1 MTTTR
6 WQRLQTRIGDRIA
19 PPRFLAFA
27 AVLIVASALLS
38 PHVGMTR
45 GILTGFDAA
54 ALLFIGSLIPLL
66 RQGEAVRMR
75 RRAARNDANR
85 AVLLVFCGI
94 VLFVVL
100 VAVGGELRGRSSVVT
115 IALVVTTL
123 ILAWLFSNIV
133 YALHYAHL
141 FYSAGDNG
149 KMGDKAGG
157 DAGGLQFP
165 DTAEPDYWDFLYFSV
180 TLGMTF
186 QTSDVSIASRR
197 MRRVVTGQCLAAF
210 IFNLGVIAFTV
221 NVLGGGSG

>member
-1 MTTTR
+1 MTKSR

-19 PPRFLAFA
+19 PPRFILFA
-27 AVLIVASALLS
+27 LILVGAATGLVPVL
-38 PHVGMTR
+38 GMTR
-45 GILTGFDAA
+45 GVLTGFDAA
-54 ALLFIGSLIPLL
+54 ALLFIGSLLPLL
-66 RQGEAVRMR
+66 RQGQAAKMR
-75 RRAARNDANR
+75 ARAARNDANR

-94 VLFVVL
+94 VMFVVL
-100 VAVGGELRGRSSVVT
+100 VAVGGELRGRNSTVT
-115 IALVVTTL
+115 IALVVGTL

-141 FYSAGDNG
+141 YYSADG
-149 KMGDKAGG
+149 GG

-221 NVLGGGSG
+221 NVLGGGGG

>member
-6 WQRLQTRIGDRIA
+6 WQSLQTRIGDRIA
-19 PPRFLAFA
+19 PPRFLLFA
-27 AVLIVASALLS
+27 LILIGAAAGLVPVL
-38 PHVGMTR
+38 GKTR
-45 GILTGFDAA
+45 GILAGFDAA
-54 ALLFIGSLIPLL
+54 ALLFIGSLVPLL
-66 RQGEAVRMR
+66 RQGKAAKMR
-75 RRAARNDANR
+75 ARAARNDANR

-100 VAVGGELRGRSSVVT
+100 VAVGGELRGRTSVVT
-115 IALVVTTL
+115 IALVVGTL
-123 ILAWLFSNIV
+123 ALAWLFSNIV

-141 FYSAGDNG
+141 FYSMDEEGLG
-149 KMGDKAGG
+149 KTR

-186 QTSDVSIASRR
+186 QTSDVAIASRR

-221 NVLGGGSG
+221 NVLGGGSS

>member
-1 MTTTR
+1 MTISR

-19 PPRFLAFA
+19 PPRFILFA
-27 AVLIVASALLS
+27 LILVGAATGLVPVL
-38 PHVGMTR
+38 GMTR
-45 GILTGFDAA
+45 GVLTGFDAA
-54 ALLFIGSLIPLL
+54 ALLFIGSLLPLL
-66 RQGEAVRMR
+66 RQGQAAKMR
-75 RRAARNDANR
+75 ARAARNDANR

-94 VLFVVL
+94 VMFVVL
-100 VAVGGELRGRSSVVT
+100 VAVGGELRGRNSTVT
-115 IALVVTTL
+115 IALVVGTL

-141 FYSAGDNG
+141 YYSADG
-149 KMGDKAGG
+149 GG

-221 NVLGGGSG
+221 NVLGGGGG

>member
-1 MTTTR
+1 MTTPR

-19 PPRFLAFA
+19 PPRFLLFA
-27 AVLIVASALLS
+27 LILIGAAGGLVPVL
-38 PHVGMTR
+38 GMTR
-45 GILTGFDAA
+45 GILAGFDAA

-66 RQGEAVRMR
+66 RQGQAAKMR
-75 RRAARNDANR
+75 ARAARNDANR

-100 VAVGGELRGRSSVVT
+100 VAVGGELRGRSSTVT
-115 IALVVTTL
+115 VALVVGTL

-141 FYSAGDNG
+141 YYSADG
-149 KMGDKAGG
+149 GG

-221 NVLGGGSG
+221 NVLGGGGG

>member
-1 MTTTR
+1 MTISR

-19 PPRFLAFA
+19 PPRFILFA
-27 AVLIVASALLS
+27 LILVGAATGLVPVL
-38 PHVGMTR
+38 GMTR

-54 ALLFIGSLIPLL
+54 ALLFIGSLLPLL
-66 RQGEAVRMR
+66 RQGQAAKMR
-75 RRAARNDANR
+75 ARAARNDANR

-94 VLFVVL
+94 VMFVVL

-115 IALVVTTL
+115 IALVVSTL

-141 FYSAGDNG
+141 YYSADG
-149 KMGDKAGG
+149 GG

-221 NVLGGGSG
+221 NVLGGGGG

>member
-1 MTTTR
+1 MTISR

-19 PPRFLAFA
+19 PPRFVLFA
-27 AVLIVASALLS
+27 LILVGAATGLVPVL
-38 PHVGMTR
+38 GMTR
-45 GILTGFDAA
+45 GVLTGFDAA
-54 ALLFIGSLIPLL
+54 ALLFIGSLLPLL
-66 RQGEAVRMR
+66 RQGQAAKMR
-75 RRAARNDANR
+75 ARAARNDANR

-94 VLFVVL
+94 VMFVVL
-100 VAVGGELRGRSSVVT
+100 VAVGGELRGRNSTVT
-115 IALVVTTL
+115 IALVVGTL

-141 FYSAGDNG
+141 YYSADG
-149 KMGDKAGG
+149 GG

-221 NVLGGGSG
+221 NVLGGGGG

>member
-1 MTTTR
+1 MTISR
-6 WQRLQTRIGDRIA
+6 WQRLQTQIGDRIA
-19 PPRFLAFA
+19 PPRFVLFA
-27 AVLIVASALLS
+27 LILVGAATGLVPVL
-38 PHVGMTR
+38 GMTR
-45 GILTGFDAA
+45 GVLTGFDAA
-54 ALLFIGSLIPLL
+54 ALLFIGSLLPLL
-66 RQGEAVRMR
+66 REGQAAKMR

-141 FYSAGDNG
+141 FYSAGDKG

-165 DTAEPDYWDFLYFSV
+165 DTAEPD
-180 TLGMTF
+180 
-186 QTSDVSIASRR
+186 
-197 MRRVVTGQCLAAF
+197 
-210 IFNLGVIAFTV
+210 
-221 NVLGGGSG
+221 

>member
-1 MTTTR
+1 MTISR

-19 PPRFLAFA
+19 PPRFILFA
-27 AVLIVASALLS
+27 LILVGAATGLVPVL
-38 PHVGMTR
+38 GMTR
-45 GILTGFDAA
+45 GVLTGFDAA
-54 ALLFIGSLIPLL
+54 ALLFIGSLLPLL
-66 RQGEAVRMR
+66 RQGQAAKMR
-75 RRAARNDANR
+75 ARAARNDANR

-94 VLFVVL
+94 VMFVVL
-100 VAVGGELRGRSSVVT
+100 VAVGGELRGRNSTVT
-115 IALVVTTL
+115 IALVVGTL

-141 FYSAGDNG
+141 YYSADG
-149 KMGDKAGG
+149 GG

-186 QTSDVSIASRR
+186 QTSDVSVASRR

-221 NVLGGGSG
+221 NVLGGGGG

>member
-1 MTTTR
+1 MTISR

-19 PPRFLAFA
+19 PPRFVLFA
-27 AVLIVASALLS
+27 LILVGAATGLVPVL
-38 PHVGMTR
+38 GMTR
-45 GILTGFDAA
+45 GVLTGFDAA
-54 ALLFIGSLIPLL
+54 ALLFIGSLVPLL
-66 RQGEAVRMR
+66 RQGQAAKMR
-75 RRAARNDANR
+75 ARAARNDANR

-94 VLFVVL
+94 VMFVVL
-100 VAVGGELRGRSSVVT
+100 VAVGGELRGRNSTVT
-115 IALVVTTL
+115 IALVVGTL

-141 FYSAGDNG
+141 YYSADG
-149 KMGDKAGG
+149 GG

>member
-1 MTTTR
+1 MTISR

-19 PPRFLAFA
+19 PPRFILFA
-27 AVLIVASALLS
+27 LILVGAATGLVPVL
-38 PHVGMTR
+38 GMTR
-45 GILTGFDAA
+45 GVLTGFDAA
-54 ALLFIGSLIPLL
+54 ALLFIGTLLPLL
-66 RQGEAVRMR
+66 RQGQAAKMR
-75 RRAARNDANR
+75 ARAARNDANR

-94 VLFVVL
+94 VMFVVL
-100 VAVGGELRGRSSVVT
+100 VAVGGELRGRNSTVT
-115 IALVVTTL
+115 IALVVGTL

-141 FYSAGDNG
+141 YYSADG
-149 KMGDKAGG
+149 GG

-186 QTSDVSIASRR
+186 QTSDVAIASRR

-221 NVLGGGSG
+221 NVLGGGGG

>member
-1 MTTTR
+1 MTTSR

-27 AVLIVASALLS
+27 AILIAAAAGLVPVL
-38 PHVGMTR
+38 GMTR
-45 GILTGFDAA
+45 GILAGFDAA
-54 ALLFIGSLIPLL
+54 ALLFIGSLLPLL
-66 RQGEAVRMR
+66 RQGQAAKMR
-75 RRAARNDANR
+75 ARAARNDANR

-115 IALVVTTL
+115 IALVVGTL

-141 FYSAGDNG
+141 FYSAGD
-149 KMGDKAGG
+149 KDKAGG